1 MNNLTPEYNYMYM
14 DKFQSFLES
23 PDTLHV
29 YSDDSLVF
37 SSNKDRL
44 LPLVECIKN
53 FKEDGPVVL
62 FDKIVGNAAAL
73 LAVRLGCDELYSP
86 LGSQL
91 AIKTL
96 LKYGIKYHFLQV
108 VTFIQNESKQEM
120 CPMERLSIGKGPE
133 EFYNLLYNRM
143 HNQDG

>member
-1 MNNLTPEYNYMYM
+1 MYM

-23 PDTLHV
+23 SDTLRV
-29 YSDDSLVF
+29 YNGDALVF

-44 LPLVECIKN
+44 FPLVECINN
-53 FKEDGPVVL
+53 FKEDRPIVL

-73 LAVRLGCDELYSP
+73 LAVKLGCYELYSP

-91 AIKTL
+91 AVKTL
-96 LKYGIKYHFLQV
+96 LKYGVKYHFLQV
-108 VTFIQNESKQEM
+108 VTFIQNEDKQEM

-133 EFYNLLYNRM
+133 EFYSLLSQHLNSRS
-143 HNQDG
+143 G